1 MIVREKR
8 ADFVGAEGEKRS
20 GRARVG
26 MDVTDLWMARV
37 RMDVTKIIKNSSLKC
52 T

>member
-8 ADFVGAEGEKRS
+8 ADIVGAKGEKRS

-26 MDVTDLWMARV
+26 MSYVSELFV
-37 RMDVTKIIKNSSLKC
+37 SSETRNK
-52 T
+52 